1 MARMPISQLS
11 SRYLFCGPLYL
22 ARPCSHNVSSARRN
36 LVSSAVRRAETATSS
51 APDPALE
58 ERGVPLIKHLR
69 QQAKAQKAAGK
80 KSNAELQIVPGWEL
94 TVGIEIHA
102 QLNTQRKLFSAAT
115 PPLPSDKP
123 NAHTAL
129 FDLAIPGSQPTFQPE
144 TLIPAVRAALAL
156 ECKIQHVSRWDRK
169 HYFWWDQPNGYQ
181 ITQFYEPFAKDGL
194 LRLYERDGIAREDGE
209 KVIIGIQQIQ
219 MEQDTGKTLAGP
231 DGLQWIDFN
240 RVGVPL
246 IEIITKPVIRH
257 PRTAAAFVQKVQAY
271 LRSVDACVSGMEA
284 GGLRADVNVSVRRTD
299 EPGISRPLGQ
309 RTEIKNLSSFKA
321 VEDAIIAE
329 RDRQIAV
336 LEQGGVVLGETRG
349 WTIGGTETTHLR
361 GKEGEVDYRYMPDPD
376 LGPLV
381 ISQDLVTKL
390 KKGLAMRPDAEFLFL
405 HDKWGLPAN
414 DIMAL
419 VHSGKLEYFYQVVR
433 RLQELFD
440 ARTLAGSEGKH
451 KNYVAMACNWVLHEL
466 GRLTSERNVS
476 ADGSF
481 GTLDITPGGES
492 SRVPAPHL
500 AEIIFFLWEGRIS
513 KQVAKELLFSV
524 YRGELTG
531 DSSSYSTVEE
541 AIVRENL
548 WFRHFSESEHED
560 LAADIL
566 AQEQETLETKFRPYF
581 FEQKSYPEGQLMRFV
596 GMMMRAAPIG
606 RVNPQTAARV
616 LRRAIEATFKGP
628 GE

>member
-11 SRYLFCGPLYL
+11 SRCLFRGLLYHTC
-22 ARPCSHNVSSARRN
+22 PCPRNVSSTRRT
-36 LVSSAVRRAETATSS
+36 LVSSAARRAETATSS
-51 APDPALE
+51 APGPALE

-80 KSNAELQIVPGWEL
+80 KNNAELQTVPGWEL

-102 QLNTQRKLFSAAT
+102 QLNTRRKLFSAAT
-115 PPLPSDKP
+115 PPLPSDQP
-123 NAHTAL
+123 NARTAF
-129 FDLAIPGSQPTFQPE
+129 FDLAIPGSQPIFQLE

-156 ECKIQHVSRWDRK
+156 DCKIQSVSKWDRK

-194 LRLYERDGIAREDGE
+194 LRLFERDGIAKEDGE
-209 KVIIGIQQIQ
+209 KVVIQIQQIQ

-231 DGLQWIDFN
+231 DGLQRIDFN

-246 IEIITKPVIRH
+246 IEIITKPVIHH
-257 PRTAAAFVQKVQAY
+257 PRTAAAFVQKIQAY

-299 EPGISRPLGQ
+299 ESEINRPLGQ

-329 RDRQIAV
+329 RDRQIAI

-349 WTIGGTETTHLR
+349 WTIGGTETTRLR

-381 ISQDLVTKL
+381 ISKELVTRLRKE
-390 KKGLAMRPDAEFLFL
+390 LAVRPDGEYLFL
-405 HDKWGLPAN
+405 HHEWKLPRN
-414 DIMAL
+414 DIEVL

-433 RLQELFD
+433 RLQALIE
-440 ARTLAGSEGKH
+440 AKTPAGTEKG
-451 KNYVAMACNWVLHEL
+451 YVAMACNWVLHEL

-476 ADGSF
+476 ADGSVA
-481 GTLDITPGGES
+481 TLDITPSGECS
-492 SRVPAPHL
+492 QVPARHL
-500 AEIIFFLWEGRIS
+500 ADIVFFLWRGKIT
-513 KQVAKELLFSV
+513 KQVANELLFSV
-524 YRGELTG
+524 YRGDLMRGSKKYYTIEQ
-531 DSSSYSTVEE
+531 
-541 AIVRENL
+541 AIVGEDL
-548 WFRHFSESEHED
+548 WFRHLSESEHEG
-560 LAADIL
+560 LAAGIL
-566 AQEQETLETKFRPYF
+566 AQEQETLETKFRPHF
-581 FEQKSYPEGQLMRFV
+581 LEQKSYPEGQLMRFV
-596 GMMMRAAPIG
+596 GMMMRAAPVG
-606 RVNPQTAARV
+606 HVNPQKAALV
-616 LRRAIEATFKGP
+616 LRRAIEAKFKGP